1 LDDLYRGSERQSQ
14 IRDLERRLQSLLS
27 QIDAS
32 RDEMSEGD
40 VDGSLLQQVGALR
53 REIDELRQP
62 EMGT

>member
-1 LDDLYRGSERQSQ
+1 LGDRYGGGERQSE
-14 IRDLERRLQSLLS
+14 IRNLERRLQSLLA

-40 VDGSLLQQVGALR
+40 VDASLLQQVGALR